1 MFGSPRRHFP
11 VCASTQTL
19 ARDWARDPD
28 DPAPHGALVT
38 ADFQSAGRGRRGRFW
53 EARSGEAALMSF
65 VLRPAFPS
73 TRFRFLGFAA
83 ALAVADALSPFGLA
97 ARLKWPN
104 DVLLDGKKAAGLLVE
119 ASPKF
124 VIVGIGVNVNQT
136 EFTGAFLT
144 PPTSLKREL
153 GRSVPV
159 DDVVTAVAD
168 ALEKRQQDNWTAIS
182 DGWRT
187 RLAVGATVRRGNEN
201 GALVGLNDDG
211 SARVRL
217 AGAGT
222 FADWASVEAQG
233 EAD

>member
-11 VCASTQTL
+11 VCPSTQTL

-53 EARSGEAALMSF
+53 EACSGEAALMSF

-73 TRFRFLGFAA
+73 ADFGFLGFAA
-83 ALAVADALSPFGLA
+83 ALAVADALSEFGLA

-104 DVLLDGKKAAGLLVE
+104 DVLLNGKKAAGVLVE
-119 ASPKF
+119 IGSGAA
-124 VIVGIGVNVNQT
+124 IVGIGVNVNQT
-136 EFTGAFLT
+136 EFAGEFLT
-144 PPTSLKREL
+144 RPTSLKREL
-153 GRSVPV
+153 GHSVPV
-159 DDVVTAVAD
+159 SDIVAAVAD
-168 ALEKRQQDNWTAIS
+168 ALEKRQQDDWTAIL
-182 DGWRT
+182 DGWRA
-187 RLAVGATVRRGNEN
+187 RLAVGATVRRGDAS

-222 FADWASVEAQG
+222 FADWTSVEAQG